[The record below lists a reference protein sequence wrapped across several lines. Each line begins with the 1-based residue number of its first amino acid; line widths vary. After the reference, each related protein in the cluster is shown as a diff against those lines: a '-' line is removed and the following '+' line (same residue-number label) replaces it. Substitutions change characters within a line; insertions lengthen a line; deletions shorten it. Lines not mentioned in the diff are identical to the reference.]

1 MTIFG
6 AFFGGFHSFFSI
18 WVFCLMQIVPFIIA
32 FIVASTIR
40 EGNPAPEKTDW
51 HPLAI
56 SAASVLGGF
65 IIMFT
70 AIGMVTTPLSK
81 ILFRYMDLLNQFGG
95 VIIGLIALYFIGLL
109 TLEKLSESKMK
120 GLMAGFGV
128 LLGASLG
135 VAYKPCVTPTLTVI
149 YNINTSP
156 DNVIW
161 GGFLIVVYTLG
172 ISAAILLVAVPLAIF
187 ASKAKSA
194 NARLYLKRGC
204 GVLLMAVALLMLTD
218 KMTIYKSFLVEGFVP
233 AGEMEHMD
241 HSEHGDMDHSH
252 HEQMDKMDHSQ
263 QDQMD
268 HSQHEMMDHEKN

>member
-1 MTIFG
+1 MTAFG

-32 FIVASTIR
+32 FIAASTIR

-51 HPLAI
+51 QPLTL
-56 SAASVLGGF
+56 SAVSVLGGF
-65 IIMFT
+65 IAVFT
-70 AIGMVTTPLSK
+70 AIGMVTTPVSK

-95 VIIGLIALYFIGLL
+95 VVIGLIALYFIGLL
-109 TLEKLSESKMK
+109 TLDKLPGSKMK
-120 GLMAGFGV
+120 ALLTGFGA
-128 LLGASLG
+128 LLGASLA

-161 GGFLIVVYTLG
+161 GGILLILYTLG
-172 ISAAILLVAVPLAIF
+172 ISTAILLVGVPLAVF

-194 NARLYLKRGC
+194 NIRLYLKRGC
-204 GVLLMAVALLMLTD
+204 GVLLLAVALLMLTD

-233 AGEMEHMD
+233 AAEDGSGHSHHDHPAPQAQEQAPAEMEHTQTDNSQHEHMD
-241 HSEHGDMDHSH
+241 HG
-252 HEQMDKMDHSQ
+252 K
-263 QDQMD
+263 
-268 HSQHEMMDHEKN
+268 